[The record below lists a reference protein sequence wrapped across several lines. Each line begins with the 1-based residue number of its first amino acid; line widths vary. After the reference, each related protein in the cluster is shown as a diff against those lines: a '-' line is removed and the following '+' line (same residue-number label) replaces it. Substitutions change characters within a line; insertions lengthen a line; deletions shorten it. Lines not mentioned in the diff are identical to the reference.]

1 MLKTAYS
8 PYWLILCI
16 VLGLVYAY
24 VLYSRKKEPWTPV
37 WNKVLFALRFL
48 VVSIIGYLFLE
59 PFLSIQKTT
68 SEPSKI
74 IFLWDDSESVHKSEK
89 DLQNYWQNIKQLSND
104 LENEKGVDI
113 PILDLEGNDLSEQD
127 SIQNLRKISPLNT
140 AIKNIGENFDKRLI
154 SEVILFSDGI
164 YNQGISPDYYAFP
177 FQLSTVGLGDTTA
190 KKDVV
195 LQQISY
201 NKVAYE
207 GNQFPIEADV
217 LHTGFAGATT
227 KVILLQNGNVLSQ
240 KNVQFENEQGV
251 TSIQFLVDAVETGF
265 QDYKIQVEVL
275 EDEFNTQNN
284 SKNAYINIVEGKKN
298 ILLLAPYPHPDIKAL
313 AAAIDGND
321 NYDFTLAIDGI
332 SEDQIKNLE
341 DYDLAILFHLPNIN
355 NSFDVEIRK
364 LKNSEVPL
372 WFVTGPKLNVRRHN
386 ELNESVNLVPSS
398 ESDQAFAVFNSNFDL
413 FELSNEHKELLEDF
427 PPVSMPF
434 AKHDFHPLSKA
445 LFLKRVGNVNTEEP
459 VFVFYN
465 NNDIRQAT
473 LLIQDFR
480 IWRMVEYLNTQ
491 KHEFFDDW
499 VMKSIRYLTAK
510 NQKDRFKVFP
520 KKEAF
525 ADNEKIEFQVEIYN
539 EVYDRIYGIPVQ
551 LEINSSKDSVFNYEF
566 TPDRLKPDFI
576 VGNLPGG
583 IYKYKASATIQGKG
597 FESSGQFVVEK
608 FDMES
613 QNLQA
618 NFNLLKRVADKNE
631 GKFFY
636 SNQISEL
643 QDYLNAKEY
652 PRVLSGESETVP
664 LTQNLIP
671 YILIFLLVFG
681 EWFIRRYFGSY

>member
-89 DLQNYWQNIKQLSND
+89 DLQTYWQNIKQLSND

-113 PILDLEGNDLSEQD
+113 PILDLEGNDLSEKD

-251 TSIQFLVDAVETGF
+251 TSVQFLVDAVETGF

-372 WFVTGPKLNVRRHN
+372 WFVTSPKLNVRRHN

-510 NQKDRFKVFP
+510 NQKVRFKVFP

-583 IYKYKASATIQGKG
+583 IYKYKASATIQSKG

-608 FDMES
+608 FDVES

>member
-16 VLGLVYAY
+16 ALGLVYAY

-59 PFLSIQKTT
+59 PFLSIQKNT
-68 SEPSKI
+68 SEHSKI

-217 LHTGFAGATT
+217 MHTGFAGATT

-251 TSIQFLVDAVETGF
+251 TSVQFLVDAVETGF

-372 WFVTGPKLNVRRHN
+372 WFVTSPKLNVRRHN

-583 IYKYKASATIQGKG
+583 IYKYKASTTIQGKG

-636 SNQISEL
+636 LNQIIEL

-671 YILIFLLVFG
+671 YLLIFLLVFG

>member
-16 VLGLVYAY
+16 ALGLVYAY

-59 PFLSIQKTT
+59 PFLSIQKNT

-217 LHTGFAGATT
+217 MHTGFAGATT

-251 TSIQFLVDAVETGF
+251 TSVQFLVDAVETGF

-372 WFVTGPKLNVRRHN
+372 WFVTSPKLNVRRHN

-583 IYKYKASATIQGKG
+583 IYKYKASTTIQGKG

-636 SNQISEL
+636 LNQIIEL

-671 YILIFLLVFG
+671 YLLIFLLVFG